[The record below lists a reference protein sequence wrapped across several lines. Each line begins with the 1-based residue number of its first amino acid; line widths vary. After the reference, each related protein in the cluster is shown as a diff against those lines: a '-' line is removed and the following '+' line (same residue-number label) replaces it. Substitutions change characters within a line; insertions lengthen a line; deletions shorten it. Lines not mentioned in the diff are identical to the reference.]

1 LILLQLTL
9 ENEELVMQLRVVRE
23 CQNEL
28 ATELVDYKDKYAE
41 ILELLRETQ
50 EQLKQQNKRNLP
62 TARSGFT
69 ANHYSS
75 TPSYNSP
82 RLSGFHPDSLA
93 SELEMSSLGSDGWM
107 SDFSSCLVPPK

>member
-1 LILLQLTL
+1 ML

-28 ATELVDYKDKYAE
+28 ATELVDYQDKYAE

-62 TARSGFT
+62 TARSGFN

-75 TPSYNSP
+75 AGCRPFGITGC
-82 RLSGFHPDSLA
+82 RTI
-93 SELEMSSLGSDGWM
+93 SDDR
-107 SDFSSCLVPPK
+107 SDLLLDRHNGT